1 MSELKQI
8 RIFKLKIF
16 DHCIFASLNTK
27 KFGKNLVDAPM
38 RFLIT
43 QNGLKMKGY
52 RFGPIE
58 WSIVY
63 FIFKKKGK
71 LSFILFLPVF
81 SAFLCFFFLNLFF
94 F

>member
-27 KFGKNLVDAPM
+27 KFGKDLVDAPM

-43 QNGLKMKGY
+43 QNGLKMRGY
-52 RFGPIE
+52 RFAPIE
-58 WSIVY
+58 WSIVV
-63 FIFKKKGK
+63 FFFFKGK

-81 SAFLCFFFLNLFF
+81 SAFLCYLFIYLI
-94 F
+94 